1 MHTKITETA
10 FSGQKIFVGLDTH
23 KKDFKV
29 TVMVE
34 DVFYKTFSAAPEA
47 QKVVDYLHKNFPGG
61 EYFTAYEASFSGFWL
76 HRQLTALNVKNIVVN
91 PADIP
96 TTDKERRQKEDKRD
110 SRKIA
115 KELQVGQL
123 KSIYIPTDKT
133 LQERILIRTR
143 ESIVKE
149 VRRTKQR
156 IKSFL
161 YFFGINFPQPFADQS
176 KHWSNNFIKWLESI
190 SFEHESAK
198 QALQIHIKTL
208 LYHRQALLESN
219 RKIRMLSGS
228 ETYKENV
235 ELLLSVPGYGVLT
248 AMKILTELETITR
261 FKNFNHLDSFM
272 GLVPSTNSS
281 SDTERVRGVTPRASS
296 YLRSAIIESAWVA
309 IRNDPALT
317 SKYLFYRKRMDENL
331 AIIRIA
337 KILLHRTVHVLRK
350 KEKYE
355 KNIVK

>member
-1 MHTKITETA
+1 MHTKITQNA

-29 TVMVE
+29 TVIVE
-34 DVFYKTFSAAPEA
+34 GVFYKTFSTDPEA
-47 QKVVDYLHKNFPGG
+47 SKVVDYLHKNFPGG
-61 EYFTAYEASFSGFWL
+61 EYLSAYEAGFSGFWL
-76 HRQLTALNVKNIVVN
+76 HRQLTSLNVKNIVVN

-115 KELQVGQL
+115 KELQSGHL
-123 KSIYIPTDKT
+123 KAIFIPMDKT
-133 LQERILIRTR
+133 LQERTLIRTR
-143 ESIVKE
+143 DTIVKE

-161 YFFGINFPQPFADQS
+161 YFFGINFPKVFADQN

-190 SFEHESAK
+190 PFEHESAK
-198 QALQIHIKTL
+198 QALDIHIKTL
-208 LYHRQALLESN
+208 QYHRQTLLGANRQIKTLARSEAYNENVALLMS
-219 RKIRMLSGS
+219 I
-228 ETYKENV
+228 
-235 ELLLSVPGYGVLT
+235 PGYGLLT
-248 AMKILTELETITR
+248 AMRILTELETITR
-261 FKNFNHLDSFM
+261 FKNLNHLDSFV
-272 GLVPSTNSS
+272 GLVPSTDSS

-296 YLRSAIIESAWVA
+296 HLRSAIIESAWVA
-309 IRNDPALT
+309 IRNDPALMM
-317 SKYLFYRKRMDENL
+317 KYLGYTKRMDENL

-350 KEKYE
+350 KERYE
-355 KNIVK
+355 KNIVR

>member
-1 MHTKITETA
+1 MHTKITKTA

-23 KKDFKV
+23 KKAFKV

-34 DVFYKTFSAAPEA
+34 DVFYKTFSTSPEA
-47 QKVVDYLHKNFPGG
+47 QKVVDYLHENFPGG
-61 EYFTAYEASFSGFWL
+61 EYFTAYEAGFSGFWL

-115 KELQVGQL
+115 KELQSGNL
-123 KSIYIPTDKT
+123 KSIFIPMDKT

-143 ESIVKE
+143 DTIVKE

-161 YFFGINFPQPFADQS
+161 YFFGINFPEAYADRN

-198 QALQIHIKTL
+198 QALDIHIKAL
-208 LYHRQALLESN
+208 HYHRQTLLSAN
-219 RKIRMLSGS
+219 RQIRTLARS
-228 ETYKENV
+228 ETYNENV
-235 ELLLSVPGYGVLT
+235 ALLMSIPGYGLLT

-272 GLVPSTNSS
+272 GFVPSTDSS
-281 SDTERVRGVTPRASS
+281 SDTERVLGVTPRASS
-296 YLRSAIIESAWVA
+296 HLRSAIIESAWVA
-309 IRNDPALT
+309 IRNDPALM
-317 SKYLFYRKRMDENL
+317 SKYLNYRKRMDENV

-337 KILLHRTVHVLRK
+337 KILLHRTVYVLRK
-350 KEKYE
+350 RERYE
-355 KNIVK
+355 KNIVR